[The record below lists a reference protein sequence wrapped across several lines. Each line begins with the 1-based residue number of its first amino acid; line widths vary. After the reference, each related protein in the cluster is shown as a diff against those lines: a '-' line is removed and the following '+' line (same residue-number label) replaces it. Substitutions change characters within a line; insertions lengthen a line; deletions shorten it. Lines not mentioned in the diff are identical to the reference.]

1 MGIKGQNASP
11 LPPTVEMGAWNPRV
25 AVAAL
30 FGLLLFFATG
40 GVVAVSSPDL
50 SDLSEVL
57 GWLEQLGSLDADTQ
71 RAMLHLFGQQMVDSG
86 VTKCNVFGG
95 RESCIDLDPSSKFAH
110 SCVNYPLKVDCAFY
124 RGALA
129 EQDEDPT
136 SELEAEVEAQK
147 ATMCDGCNAN
157 LKDLYCAQ
165 TVPPCGS
172 FQDHIEL
179 AIVPPLQRIVQGQ
192 IDGDNIADA
201 VAKEVPNLVKTLAL
215 VAPCRRYCE
224 AITIIV
230 RVRSEDHNRPGA
242 RFEQDEEHPARASRR
257 NFLRA
262 ALRAGQGY
270 ALVRPLRG
278 RDGTGVLGTLPEGPK
293 RLDRRHVRLVLGQQ
307 RDPNLRGGTPRRRT
321 HRRRLGV
328 VDRARGVAGG
338 RRVSVPGQERPGDTE
353 RREGTRTK
361 PRSQGTVVLSLA
373 RRARRGGCRRLFGLR
388 AFRRFREERGGF
400 RHEYTRADF
409 LEEDE
414 GEYTAAVDL
423 DEL

>member
-1 MGIKGQNASP
+1 
-11 LPPTVEMGAWNPRV
+11 MGAWNPRV
-25 AVAAL
+25 AIAAL

-57 GWLEQLGSLDADTQ
+57 RWLEQLGSLDADTQ
-71 RAMLHLFGQQMVDSG
+71 RAMLRLFGQQMVDSG
-86 VTKCNVFGG
+86 VTKCDVFGG

-224 AITIIV
+224 AITSSCGCGRKITIGQV
-230 RVRSEDHNRPGA
+230 LASNKTKNILPALPREFPTSSSWRRSRTRPCA
-242 RFEQDEEHPARASRR
+242 TFTRTRR
-257 NFLRA
+257 N
-262 ALRAGQGY
+262 
-270 ALVRPLRG
+270 RG
-278 RDGTGVLGTLPEGPK
+278 SRDTA
-293 RLDRRHVRLVLGQQ
+293 
-307 RDPNLRGGTPRRRT
+307 RRT
-321 HRRRLGV
+321 QT
-328 VDRARGVAGG
+328 
-338 RRVSVPGQERPGDTE
+338 P
-353 RREGTRTK
+353 
-361 PRSQGTVVLSLA
+361 
-373 RRARRGGCRRLFGLR
+373 
-388 AFRRFREERGGF
+388 
-400 RHEYTRADF
+400 
-409 LEEDE
+409 
-414 GEYTAAVDL
+414 
-423 DEL
+423 

>member
-1 MGIKGQNASP
+1 
-11 LPPTVEMGAWNPRV
+11 MGAWNPRV

-30 FGLLLFFATG
+30 FGILLFFATG

-71 RAMLHLFGQQMVDSG
+71 RAMLRLFGQQMVDSG

-95 RESCIDLDPSSKFAH
+95 RESCIELDPSSKFAH

-192 IDGDNIADA
+192 IDGDNIVDA

-224 AITIIV
+224 AITTSCGCGRKITIGQV
-230 RVRSEDHNRPGA
+230 LASNKTKNILPAPPDGISYEQLFAQVKDTPLCDLYADETEPGFSGHCPKDPNA
-242 RFEQDEEHPARASRR
+242 LIGDTCGWCSDNNEIPTFVEEH
-257 NFLRA
+257 LGI
-262 ALRAGQGY
+262 ALI
-270 ALVRPLRG
+270 
-278 RDGTGVLGTLPEGPK
+278 DGVWGWLIGPEGLLVDAGFLSRDKNVPEIPSEGK
-293 RLDRRHVRLVLGQQ
+293 VRG
-307 RDPNLRGGTPRRRT
+307 PNR
-321 HRRRLGV
+321 
-328 VDRARGVAGG
+328 G
-338 RRVSVPGQERPGDTE
+338 RRV
-353 RREGTRTK
+353 
-361 PRSQGTVVLSLA
+361 LSFFLWLVGL
-373 RRARRGGCRRLFGLR
+373 GGLGVGAFFGLR